1 MPKRKWDKFAI
12 KAELHRQ
19 GWTFTALGERF
30 GCHRTNISVA
40 LDRPNSTGEKAISW
54 AIGVPAE
61 ELWPDRYPK
70 SATSHRIYD
79 SRRHGPCTSQKVATL
94 ADNEAAA

>member
-19 GWTFTALGERF
+19 GWTFTALAERV

-40 LDRPNSTGEKAISW
+40 LDRPNSTGEKAISE
-54 AIGVPAE
+54 AIGVSTE

-79 SRRHGPCTSQKVATL
+79 SRRHGPCTSQKFATS
-94 ADNEAAA
+94 ADNECAA

>member
-19 GWTFTALGERF
+19 GWTFTALAERY

-40 LDRPNSTGEKAISW
+40 LDRPNATGEKAISE
-54 AIGVPAE
+54 AIGIDPK

-70 SATSHRIYD
+70 SSHRIYD
-79 SRRHGPCTSQKVATL
+79 SKRHGPCASQKAAT
-94 ADNEAAA
+94 ASDTTCAA

>member
-1 MPKRKWDKFAI
+1 MPKRKWDKYAI

-19 GWTFTALGERF
+19 GWTFTALGERY

-40 LDRPNSTGEKAISW
+40 LERPNQTGEDAIAWS
-54 AIGVPAE
+54 IGVSAE

-70 SATSHRIYD
+70 SSHRIYD
-79 SRRHGPCTSQKVATL
+79 SRRHGPCTSQKNTTVA
-94 ADNEAAA
+94 DSECAA

>member
-1 MPKRKWDKFAI
+1 MPKRNWDKFAI

-19 GWTFTALGERF
+19 GWTFTALAAKV
-30 GCHRTNISVA
+30 GCTRTNISVA
-40 LDRPNSTGEKAISW
+40 LDRTNSTGEKAISE

-70 SATSHRIYD
+70 SETSHRIYD
-79 SRRHGPCTSQKVATL
+79 SRRHGPCTSQKTTTS
-94 ADNEAAA
+94 ADKECAA